1 MVRRFGDGKRSAG
14 RRLKKS
20 AERGPDDRL
29 HRRERIKR
37 TTPPLSY
44 LGTARADAG
53 LAISLQLENAIGYGR
68 CNLVEFLL
76 SHLSRLDP
84 QPAGGGVSRTSSAAP
99 SGKTADCLGRST
111 KPPQS
116 HGVGLR
122 AAAAWTIVSGVPAG
136 LRPGAES
143 GGVPLVALEAPRV
156 AELLPAGLPGTELSG
171 PQGTTPDAPP
181 PYPGQLLLETSRTVS
196 PTRIGGRNK
205 VMPRSLL
212 RRGHDSRRRK

>member
-1 MVRRFGDGKRSAG
+1 MSRRFGDGKRSAG

-84 QPAGGGVSRTSSAAP
+84 QPAGGGVSRTSSAAS
-99 SGKTADCLGRST
+99 SGKTADCLGWFT

-143 GGVPLVALEAPRV
+143 GGVCPQDFRELSCQARRALRRMRRRPTLVSSFWKQ
-156 AELLPAGLPGTELSG
+156 AELFP
-171 PQGTTPDAPP
+171 
-181 PYPGQLLLETSRTVS
+181 LLA
-196 PTRIGGRNK
+196 
-205 VMPRSLL
+205 
-212 RRGHDSRRRK
+212 